1 MSPFLLRVFIVLVI
15 ATATGVAFQGPAPS
29 SPWPPPLQPAPETAS
44 APVLSPADE
53 MKTFFLPPG
62 YRVELVASEPLIS
75 DPVVIDFDAAGRMW
89 LIEMP
94 GYMSD
99 VRASDE
105 LEPTG
110 RIVVLEDVNRDGRMD
125 KRTVFAEGLV
135 LPRALK
141 VLDKGILVAEP
152 PSLWYMTDTDGDLRM
167 DQKQEV
173 AQFGRREA
181 NVEHNANSLTW
192 ALDNWLHTSETDVF
206 FRWKQ
211 GKMETKPTLSRGQWG
226 NSQDDAGR
234 IYRNSNSAV
243 LYVDTV
249 ATPYYARHPNLI
261 RTRGSYESLLGE
273 NGEVNIVWPVRPTP
287 GVNRGYQSGVLRAD
301 KTLAT
306 YTAVHSP
313 LVYRGDR
320 LPGDV
325 YGNVFVAEPSG
336 NVVSRIILS
345 DSGTTITARKA
356 YENSEFL
363 ASTDERFRPVFLS
376 NAPDG
381 TLYVVD
387 MYRGIIQHRG
397 YITEYL
403 YEQIKMRSLELPTR
417 HGRIFRI
424 VHDTTVRDTQ
434 TSLAAASTSQVVA
447 ALAHA
452 NGWWR
457 DTAQRLLVE
466 RRDTTAVPALKTL
479 VTDAPQAR
487 TRLQALWT
495 LDGMDAA
502 DPDVV
507 TRALADRDRDV
518 RAGAIRVSERYLATN
533 QAVRDAVL
541 ARVTDTDWAVRQ
553 QLAASVGAM
562 ADSARV
568 DAAVRVLE
576 QHGTDPVVMDSL
588 LSGLS
593 GVETQVLARLLEGAE
608 TPARVQ
614 AVTMLA
620 ATALRRNDP
629 AAAAAVLADAADTRR
644 PAWQQ
649 AALMAGAEVA
659 VLNMTP
665 PGTRA
670 AARGRGAAPA
680 AEEPCPTCPGGRGGP
695 GGARAIPDPPSV
707 AAAGGRAAGGPAGA
721 GTAAQGGGRAGGRG
735 GRGGGPALRLTDAP
749 AALVARANG
758 TDDIAKRATAVLARV
773 EWPGKAGVVA
783 VRPLTAAET
792 TRFEA
797 GRQIYTNLCVACH
810 QPTGVGGDKLA
821 PPLVNSPMLEG
832 GVGRAVRILVH
843 GKEGPVG
850 LMPPLGQVFNDEQI
864 AQVLT
869 FVRRSWGNTYD
880 PVEPAMV
887 QQIRSGLPS
896 RTRPWTTEELTA
908 LPAAER

>member
-1 MSPFLLRVFIVLVI
+1 MSPFLLRVPIFLLV
-15 ATATGVAFQGPAPS
+15 ATATGVAFQGQAPS
-29 SPWPPPLQPAPETAS
+29 PSWPPALQPASETAS

-62 YRVELVASEPLIS
+62 YRVDLVASEPLIS
-75 DPVVIDFDAAGRMW
+75 DPVVMDFDAAGRMW

-110 RIVVLEDVNRDGRMD
+110 RVVVLEDVNRDGQMD

-135 LPRALK
+135 LPRAIK
-141 VLDKGILVAEP
+141 VLDTGVLVAEP
-152 PSLWYMTDTDGDLRM
+152 PTLWHMTDTNGDLRM

-211 GKMETKPTLSRGQWG
+211 GRMETKPTLSRGQWG

-249 ATPYYARHPNLI
+249 PTPYFARHPTLI

-273 NGEVNIVWPVRPTP
+273 NGEVNVVWPVRPTP
-287 GVNRGYQSGVLRAD
+287 GVNRGYQNGVLRAD

-320 LPGDV
+320 LPADV

-336 NVVSRIILS
+336 NVVSRIILA
-345 DSGTTITARKA
+345 DSGTTIAAKKA

-363 ASTDERFRPVFLS
+363 ASTDERFRPVSLS
-376 NAPDG
+376 NTPDG
-381 TLYVVD
+381 TLYIVD

-403 YEQIKMRSLELPTR
+403 YEQIKMRALEQPTR

-434 TSLAAASTSQVVA
+434 TSLAGASTAQVVA
-447 ALAHA
+447 ALSHP

-466 RRDTTAVPALKTL
+466 RRAADAIPALVAL

-502 DPDVV
+502 GPDVV
-507 TRALADRDRDV
+507 IRALGDRNRDV
-518 RAGAIRVSERYLATN
+518 RVGALRVSERHVASN

-562 ADSARV
+562 ADAARV
-568 DAAVRVLE
+568 DAAVRVID
-576 QHGTDPVVMDSL
+576 QHGTDPVVIDSL
-588 LSGLS
+588 LSGLN
-593 GVETQVLARLLEGAE
+593 GVETQVLARLLDGAE
-608 TPARVQ
+608 TPARAQ

-629 AAAAAVLADAADTRR
+629 AAAAMVLAATADTRR

-659 VLNMTP
+659 VLNATP
-665 PGTRA
+665 PGTRV

-680 AEEPCPTCPGGRGGP
+680 VEEPCPTCPGGRGGP
-695 GGARAIPDPPSV
+695 GGARAILDPPS
-707 AAAGGRAAGGPAGA
+707 AAPAAGRAAGAPAGAGAQAAGGRG
-721 GTAAQGGGRAGGRG
+721 GGRG
-735 GRGGGPALRLTDAP
+735 GRGGGPALRLSQAP
-749 AALVARANG
+749 AELVARANG
-758 TDDIAKRATAVLARV
+758 SDDIARRAAAVLARV
-773 EWPGKAGVVA
+773 EWPGKAGVVT
-783 VRPLTAAET
+783 VRPLTADET
-792 TRFEA
+792 ARFEA
-797 GRQIYTNLCVACH
+797 GRQIYANLCAACH

-821 PPLVNSPMLEG
+821 PSLVGSPMLDG
-832 GVGRAVRILVH
+832 GAGRAVRILVH

-850 LMPPLGQVFNDEQI
+850 LMPPLGQVFDDEQI

-869 FVRRSWGNTYD
+869 FVRRSWGNTFD
-880 PVEPAMV
+880 PVDPVVV
-887 QQIRSGLPS
+887 QQIRGRLPS
-896 RTRPWTTEELTA
+896 RTRPWTTEELAA
-908 LPAAER
+908 LPSAER